1 MKRAYERLLDYV
13 VVYTTSD
20 EKSQTVPSAE
30 REFDLAHKLVAE
42 MKEIGIADAHVDD
55 KCYVYGTLPA
65 TQGMEDKPVIGFIA
79 HMDTAPDFCGQGV
92 KPVLH
97 ENYDGGD
104 VVLGK
109 SGRTLSVK
117 DFPHL
122 KNYVGRTLIT
132 TDGTTLLGA
141 DDKAGIAEIMTAM
154 ECIVADKIPHGKI
167 CIGFTP
173 DEEIG
178 EGADA
183 FDVAHFGA
191 DYAYTVDGGD
201 LGELEYENFNAAGA
215 KLIIDGHSV
224 HPGSAKNKMLNA
236 ILLAQEF
243 QNLLPVHENPSA
255 TDGYEGFYHPDSITG
270 SVDHVVVDYIIRDH
284 NMEKFEQK
292 KRFFL
297 QCADFLNAKYGKKLF
312 TVDLKD
318 SYYNMKEKIL
328 PENAHLIDNAVRA
341 MEEAGVTPTIVPIRG
356 GTDGA
361 RLSFM
366 GLPCPNLCTGGLNY
380 HGRYEYACVE
390 SLESCVE
397 ILKNIA
403 ALYAE

>member
-122 KNYVGRTLIT
+122 KNYVGMDLIT
-132 TDGTTLLGA
+132 TSSRPMAQL
-141 DDKAGIAEIMTAM
+141 
-154 ECIVADKIPHGKI
+154 
-167 CIGFTP
+167 
-173 DEEIG
+173 
-178 EGADA
+178 
-183 FDVAHFGA
+183 
-191 DYAYTVDGGD
+191 Y
-201 LGELEYENFNAAGA
+201 
-215 KLIIDGHSV
+215 
-224 HPGSAKNKMLNA
+224 
-236 ILLAQEF
+236 LAQTTRRA
-243 QNLLPVHENPSA
+243 L
-255 TDGYEGFYHPDSITG
+255 
-270 SVDHVVVDYIIRDH
+270 
-284 NMEKFEQK
+284 QK
-292 KRFFL
+292 L
-297 QCADFLNAKYGKKLF
+297 
-312 TVDLKD
+312 
-318 SYYNMKEKIL
+318 
-328 PENAHLIDNAVRA
+328 
-341 MEEAGVTPTIVPIRG
+341 
-356 GTDGA
+356 
-361 RLSFM
+361 
-366 GLPCPNLCTGGLNY
+366 
-380 HGRYEYACVE
+380 
-390 SLESCVE
+390 
-397 ILKNIA
+397 
-403 ALYAE
+403 